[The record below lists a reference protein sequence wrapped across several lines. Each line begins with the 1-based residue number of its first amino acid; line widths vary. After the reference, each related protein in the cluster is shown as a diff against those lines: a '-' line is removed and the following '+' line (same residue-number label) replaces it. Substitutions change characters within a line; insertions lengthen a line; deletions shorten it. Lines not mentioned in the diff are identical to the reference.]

1 MKNLKNRKLSF
12 ILALC
17 LAFSIVFTVIASAET
32 TGAGAINSNGVM
44 DFEGATVG
52 DITTSPKPVVFTA
65 NTVTSAGIVE
75 VDGRGNVFEYRKT
88 ASGTG
93 AAGAQFYLN
102 NGSNVNTSII
112 EAKVRFVS
120 GSNRVRFY
128 PASTGNSTSMIS
140 NAVDFRL
147 DGTIVQVD
155 NGGWKTIEGVKKGD
169 WFDIKFV
176 YYEGDEGDGVNW
188 TNRKLELYVN
198 GTLVREIT
206 TFNRNYLAENVGVLC
221 VTTVAATVSTVQID
235 DIKVT
240 HKDIK
245 TPEIMSVNVSYES
258 DLHLL
263 YAVPKKSVST
273 GEAPKLMCSTKHG
286 DFTVTDY
293 TEAIVNNVDCY
304 VFKGV
309 GVPIK
314 EMNTELTV
322 KVVAGE
328 AESESLTYSVE
339 KYFYERLYDDG
350 FVLEG
355 ETDNTSIGV
364 NDGKDLARK
373 KLYYKYLEI
382 GALAQ
387 EVLLDG
393 VDDPVGGVPYV
404 SINGTTQDVSGEF
417 ALGTTFTLEAAT
429 VEGKTLSHFAVVTSD
444 AFGYEKTE
452 SAAQAGDVITVTG
465 FTLVYPVWA
474 E

>member
-1 MKNLKNRKLSF
+1 
-12 ILALC
+12 
-17 LAFSIVFTVIASAET
+17 
-32 TGAGAINSNGVM
+32 
-44 DFEGATVG
+44 
-52 DITTSPKPVVFTA
+52 
-65 NTVTSAGIVE
+65 
-75 VDGRGNVFEYRKT
+75 
-88 ASGTG
+88 
-93 AAGAQFYLN
+93 
-102 NGSNVNTSII
+102 
-112 EAKVRFVS
+112 
-120 GSNRVRFY
+120 
-128 PASTGNSTSMIS
+128 MIKD
-140 NAVDFRL
+140 ACDFRL
-147 DGTIVQVD
+147 DGSIVQVD
-155 NGGWKTIEGVKKGD
+155 SGGWKTIEGVKKGD

-206 TFNRNYLAENVGVLC
+206 TFNRDYLAEEVGVFC
-221 VTTVAATVSTVQID
+221 VSSVKATVSTVQID

-245 TPEIMSVNVSYES
+245 TPEISAVNVKYQSS
-258 DLHLL
+258 LHML
-263 YAVPKKSVST
+263 YAVPKSSVSA
-273 GEAPKLMCSTKHG
+273 GETPKLMCSTKYG
-286 DFTVTDY
+286 DFAITDY
-293 TEAIVNNVDCY
+293 SEDTVNGAACY
-304 VFKGV
+304 IFEGV

-314 EMNTELTV
+314 ELNTEMTV

-328 AESESLTYSVE
+328 AESKPLTYSFE
-339 KYFYERLYDDG
+339 QYFYERLYDDR

-355 ETDNTSIGV
+355 EVDNTSVGV

-373 KLYYKYLEI
+373 NLYYKFLEI

-387 EVLLDG
+387 EVLLDS

-452 SAAQAGDVITVTG
+452 SVAQAGDVITITD